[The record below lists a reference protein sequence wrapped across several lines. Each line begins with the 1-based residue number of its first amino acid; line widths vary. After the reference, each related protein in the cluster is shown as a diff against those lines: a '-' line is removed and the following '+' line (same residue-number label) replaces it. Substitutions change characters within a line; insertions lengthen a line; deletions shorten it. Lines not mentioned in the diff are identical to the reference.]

1 MVQGWH
7 NDDYLI
13 LFQEQSESVNLAG
26 LYDLANYLPGYS
38 LVGIKGW
45 DNFIVCTAA
54 NQFFTVPTVPMDMR
68 YLEPLDFV
76 VDFMKLRADERFV
89 DKIKWYI
96 KPIVFG
102 GDAHDEGNIA
112 WLSLNQHTDAVKW
125 WNQLY
130 FDAIR
135 NKPTA

>member
-26 LYDLANYLPGYS
+26 LYGLANYLPGYS

-68 YLEPLDFV
+68 YLQPLDFA
-76 VDFMKLRADERFV
+76 VDFTKIRADKRFA
-89 DKIKWYI
+89 DKIKWYL

-102 GDAHDEGNIA
+102 GDPNDEGNIA
-112 WLSLNQHTDAVKW
+112 WLSLNQHADAVKW

-135 NKPTA
+135 NQPSA

>member
-26 LYDLANYLPGYS
+26 LYGLANYLPGYS

-68 YLEPLDFV
+68 YLQPLDFA
-76 VDFMKLRADERFV
+76 VDFTKIRADERFA
-89 DKIKWYI
+89 DKIKWYL

-102 GDAHDEGNIA
+102 GDPNDEGNIA
-112 WLSLNQHTDAVKW
+112 WLSLNQHADAVKW

-135 NKPTA
+135 NQPSA